1 MTDNYMIALRKRTDE
16 FCIESPCEKKLRH
29 MFSDFYSPNE
39 RLRMTCRIVWDSFLK
54 DHERDATR
62 NTLTYFANT
71 NEMEETFR
79 TFLSFLFASKKIS
92 VDPLSPEEIEQKW
105 RDGGDFILCSKK
117 TNNGAVTYRKSHYCI
132 CQGDKDRYEESR
144 GECWCTQ
151 IVIGGSNRSI
161 KVNPQCHLI
170 FPSSV
175 AGRTRTLAWP
185 PVLCT
190 RDEINCFQ
198 EHTALSTPIFVF
210 DRGGTAKN
218 ILSSIVIDGVS
229 AWEYFSVVEIRRD
242 GDIRAIS
249 SKSTP
254 SIFIFSDTDHASR
267 FLDRLN
273 GRFAERFERV
283 IALFYDTDRLFPA
296 AVNDGLE
303 MQIAIRPLTDV
314 LERGSDG
321 RFSPNRFAGLQERG
335 IVFSDDVEDVD
346 GGCNEVHRVARK
358 SMKDEWSEFY
368 RLMKSLKRFSD
379 IDILFSVFCMA
390 RAIFNQLR
398 QPVFDRDRCDLLA
411 HELNEKVQSFRQQV
425 GDVDEANQAS
435 RLSLLIKNILEQDTY
450 SDGTTEKFVAIRE
463 FVKTLPETDRADI
476 ALAGR
481 HDWIHDVI
489 ERELKALGVNVV
501 AKKDARILIHFKRQK
516 KYHKNSDWIFP
527 DKTVRNVWFLFEDE
541 FRELESIKMVYR
553 HLANVGIIDRSRKNE
568 ILGFELPRHANDT
581 HITPPGMPD
590 MGVVDVLTTEQIL
603 STFDPNEAYD
613 NDIYSSRI
621 GAVREFVPQLY
632 RELKFESGSRAELTR
647 CTEVIVERE
656 NSRKLVSPSELQ
668 VGDTVWMMLYDEMAG
683 VSAHGF
689 DDGATLKNRWISV
702 LAELLKTRYERDVGR
717 LVDGVNN
724 ELRRQGVGLVIKR
737 HQVRYWL
744 KGCTLRPDGAED
756 LFKALGVLS
765 GDKDLQ
771 EKSSEL
777 AYKMSRVNASH
788 QSIGKKVSD
797 SFKDAMM
804 KGCAKVIVGQKKF
817 DVEKYF
823 SKQIICEILDYDDQ
837 DDDPE
842 DDVSNKGPFNYLIK

>member
-1 MTDNYMIALRKRTDE
+1 
-16 FCIESPCEKKLRH
+16 
-29 MFSDFYSPNE
+29 
-39 RLRMTCRIVWDSFLK
+39 
-54 DHERDATR
+54 
-62 NTLTYFANT
+62 
-71 NEMEETFR
+71 
-79 TFLSFLFASKKIS
+79 
-92 VDPLSPEEIEQKW
+92 
-105 RDGGDFILCSKK
+105 
-117 TNNGAVTYRKSHYCI
+117 
-132 CQGDKDRYEESR
+132 
-144 GECWCTQ
+144 
-151 IVIGGSNRSI
+151 
-161 KVNPQCHLI
+161 
-170 FPSSV
+170 
-175 AGRTRTLAWP
+175 
-185 PVLCT
+185 
-190 RDEINCFQ
+190 
-198 EHTALSTPIFVF
+198 
-210 DRGGTAKN
+210 
-218 ILSSIVIDGVS
+218 
-229 AWEYFSVVEIRRD
+229 
-242 GDIRAIS
+242 
-249 SKSTP
+249 
-254 SIFIFSDTDHASR
+254 
-267 FLDRLN
+267 
-273 GRFAERFERV
+273 
-283 IALFYDTDRLFPA
+283 
-296 AVNDGLE
+296 
-303 MQIAIRPLTDV
+303 
-314 LERGSDG
+314 
-321 RFSPNRFAGLQERG
+321 
-335 IVFSDDVEDVD
+335 
-346 GGCNEVHRVARK
+346 
-358 SMKDEWSEFY
+358 
-368 RLMKSLKRFSD
+368 
-379 IDILFSVFCMA
+379 
-390 RAIFNQLR
+390 
-398 QPVFDRDRCDLLA
+398 
-411 HELNEKVQSFRQQV
+411 
-425 GDVDEANQAS
+425 
-435 RLSLLIKNILEQDTY
+435 LEQDTY

-476 ALAGR
+476 ALDGR

-501 AKKDARILIHFKRQK
+501 AKKDAKILIHFKRQK

-568 ILGFELPRHANDT
+568 ILGFELPRHASGT

-647 CTEVIVERE
+647 WTEVIVERE

-744 KGCTLRPDGAED
+744 KGCTLRPDGAEG

-771 EKSSEL
+771 EKASEL

-804 KGCAKVIVGQKKF
+804 KGCAKVIVGQKEF